1 MPIKSFRG
9 KLTDGAID
17 TIVLHT
23 NNGSTGYRIKRFD
36 LMSADYG
43 TAGADSHSS
52 VVKVFKIPQTTADE
66 LVDFADNTLMA
77 AATFER
83 FTSVG
88 TLTQSVFFD
97 NEVVNQDIYL
107 THKDTQTGQSVNYYI
122 ELEQI
127 KLSLDENTVATLKDI
142 RNVVQNG

>member
-23 NNGSTGYRIKRFD
+23 NDGSTGYRIKRFD
-36 LMSADYG
+36 LMSTDYG
-43 TAGADSHSS
+43 TAAGDSHSS

-83 FTSVG
+83 FNSVG

-107 THKDTQTGQSVNYYI
+107 THKDTQTGRSVNYYI
-122 ELEQI
+122 ELEQM
-127 KLSLDENTVATLKDI
+127 KLDLNENTVATLKDI
-142 RNVVQNG
+142 RNIQNPE

>member
-1 MPIKSFRG
+1 MKTKSFRG
-9 KLTDGAID
+9 ILADGGID
-17 TIVLHT
+17 KIYLA
-23 NNGSTGYRIKRFD
+23 GDEPGDGYRIKRFD
-36 LMSADYG
+36 LMSTDYG

-66 LVDFADNTLMA
+66 LVDFSDSTLMA

-88 TLTQSVFFD
+88 TLTHSLFFD
-97 NEVVNQDIYL
+97 NEIVNQDIYL

-122 ELEQI
+122 ELEQV
-127 KLSLDENTVATLKDI
+127 KLTNGEQAITNFVAAL
-142 RNVVQNG
+142 NYGE